1 MPPIHY
7 LDNSATT
14 RPRPEVVEAML
25 AALTDGFGNPSS
37 AHQLGVAAEK
47 RIQEARAAVA
57 RLIGATP
64 AEIRFTS
71 GGTEAINTA
80 LFGVARAYGRRG
92 RHIITQTTEHPA
104 TLEACKALQAAGFEV
119 SILPVDPTGRVD
131 PDQVA
136 AALRPETILIS
147 LMAVNNEIGT
157 IQPVAEVGQLIR
169 GRETLLHVDAIQAAG
184 KLPLDVTRL
193 GCHLLSLSGHKI
205 HGPKGV
211 GALYIR
217 KGVRL
222 APLLYGGGQEE
233 GLRSGTENVPGIV
246 GLGVAAELAAAEVAT
261 TGPRLQGL
269 KQRLLAGLEAAG
281 LEYSINGPDPEA
293 AAPHII
299 NLSFRGV
306 TRGEVLLHSLEE
318 HGVYV
323 STGSA
328 CHSRHVTLSHVL
340 EALHLPTDRGTGA
353 IRVSLSPLTTATDID
368 AFVAAAA
375 REVPELQRLMRE

>member
-1 MPPIHY
+1 MPETIHY

-14 RPRPEVVEAML
+14 RPRPEVVAAMMS
-25 AALTDGFGNPSS
+25 ALTEDFGNPSS
-37 AHQLGVAAEK
+37 AHRLGIAAEK

-57 RLIGATP
+57 RLIGARP
-64 AEIRFTS
+64 EEIHFTS

-80 LFGVARAYGRRG
+80 IFGVARAYGRRG
-92 RHIITQTTEHPA
+92 RHIITQATEHPA
-104 TLEACKALQAAGFEV
+104 TLEACRALAAGGFEV
-119 SILPVDPTGRVD
+119 TILPVDRSGRVD

-136 AALRPETILIS
+136 RALRPDTILVT

-157 IQPVAEVGQLIR
+157 IQPVAEVGRLLR
-169 GRETLLHVDAIQAAG
+169 GRETLFHVDAVQAAG
-184 KLPLDVTRL
+184 KLPLRVDEI

-211 GALYIR
+211 GALYVR
-217 KGVRL
+217 QGVRI

-246 GLGVAAELAAAEVAT
+246 GLGTAAALALAELDQV
-261 TGPRLQGL
+261 PDRLRAL
-269 KQRLLAGLEAAG
+269 KRRLLAGLAERG
-281 LEYSINGPDPEA
+281 LEYVVNGPDPEE
-293 AAPHII
+293 AAPHIL

-306 TRGEVLLHSLEE
+306 PRGEVLLHALEQQ
-318 HGVYV
+318 GVFV

-328 CHSRHVTLSHVL
+328 CHSRRQTLSHVL
-340 EALHLPTDRGTGA
+340 EALRLPPEQATGA
-353 IRVSLSPLTTATDID
+353 IRVSLSPLTTEADID

-375 REVPELQRLMRE
+375 QAVPELRNLMR